1 MDSQPK
7 WRKIASVTLFSLLAH
22 VNVADRFCIAGLIPQ
37 IQPYYSINDG
47 QAGLLQTAFILA
59 YVVFSLIA
67 TFIGDRFNRKWI
79 LLVANVAWILLMI
92 ASSFIPSNMFWLFLL
107 LRSVSACGNAI
118 SFGVAVPMIG
128 DLFQNDSSSRGY
140 ALMTFYWSLPIGS
153 SAGILLCSVLSQY
166 IDWQWTLR
174 IWPAMAIILLLLI
187 TVFVEDSRIVD
198 ESRLTLRDVWDDL
211 KIVFQV
217 KSFVFTI
224 IGQALND
231 LVIVSQVWYKTLL
244 IQEAMDF
251 QSNTTAEQVF
261 HGQSF
266 DAIQTVINIIVALSG
281 LFGCLF
287 AMWISQ
293 SWKSGRHI
301 FSRIQTILAFP
312 LVAMIGS
319 LIALPTMV
327 WMPYSL
333 TIDIWLVYFLNG
345 FNQFIPGGNNVI
357 SAEIVMDV
365 IPASRRAT
373 ATSILYVIAY
383 LIGDC
388 PGPYIVGAISDA
400 LRANSDDP
408 EVRFYSLTHALF
420 ATSSLFLPTAIVFGL
435 AAFFL
440 KRERISTNEET
451 NRLQLYD
458 DQLQVENSE
467 VDIEEEKN

>member
-7 WRKIASVTLFSLLAH
+7 WRKIASVTLFSVLAH
-22 VNVADRFCIAGLIPQ
+22 VNVADRFCIAGLLPQ

-67 TFIGDRFNRKWI
+67 TFIGDRFNRKYI
-79 LLVANVAWILLMI
+79 LLVANFAWILLMI

-211 KIVFQV
+211 KIVFQ
-217 KSFVFTI
+217 
-224 IGQALND
+224 
-231 LVIVSQVWYKTLL
+231 
-244 IQEAMDF
+244 AMDF

-266 DAIQTVINIIVALSG
+266 DAYELIQTVINIIVALSG

-293 SWKSGRHI
+293 
-301 FSRIQTILAFP
+301 
-312 LVAMIGS
+312 
-319 LIALPTMV
+319 
-327 WMPYSL
+327 
-333 TIDIWLVYFLNG
+333 VYFLNG

-420 ATSSLFLPTAIVFGL
+420 VTSSLFLPTAIVFGL

-440 KRERISTNEET
+440 KRERIATNEET

-467 VDIEEEKN
+467 ADIEEEKN